1 MDILP
6 YSKCFSL
13 ICQDYSMY
21 YKYKD
26 LHNINKKGA
35 RENKEQ
41 PAHAHKV
48 THTLSTKCHY
58 AIYGSFY
65 FTKKKKSQSIHKK
78 KIRIVVL
85 IESPR

>member
-1 MDILP
+1 
-6 YSKCFSL
+6 
-13 ICQDYSMY
+13 MY

-65 FTKKKKSQSIHKK
+65 FTKKKNLQQFQRKRLELLCLFKS
-78 KIRIVVL
+78 
-85 IESPR
+85 PGN